1 MIRRPPYSPRT
12 YTLFP
17 STTLVRSLESVGGQA
32 ACGEAGLA
40 PERIA
45 AATAAALANAPDDG
59 DLEAVQ
65 AALFTRYLTDRMPE
79 FDPGGQ
85 FAAAKGPMLSVLE
98 PLITLLGKCEK
109 ATLTRAGLNDAL
121 TTFRPPKPHVVF
133 LDYFRSEERR
143 VGKE

>member
-85 FAAAKGPMLSVLE
+85 FAAAKGPM
-98 PLITLLGKCEK
+98 
-109 ATLTRAGLNDAL
+109 R
-121 TTFRPPKPHVVF
+121 
-133 LDYFRSEERR
+133 RSEASR
-143 VGKE
+143 VGKECVRTGRLRRSAAQ